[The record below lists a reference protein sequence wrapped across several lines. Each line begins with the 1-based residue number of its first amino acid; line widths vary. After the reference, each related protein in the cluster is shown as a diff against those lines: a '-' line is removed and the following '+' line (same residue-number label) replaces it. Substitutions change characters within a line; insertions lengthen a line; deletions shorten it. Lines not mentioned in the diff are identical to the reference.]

1 MTRPT
6 IFLMLLALTLVAAH
20 EPPTPQIAAEKARAL
35 KQSRGDIVDHYQAD
49 IRDPYQPFKDCNAN
63 LTICNGNLSTCDADL
78 SVCETNLSVLK
89 TSWVICD
96 GKLATCEADLSTC
109 DANSADQQA
118 THDELMMRVKECE
131 DRIMPTSP
139 PDCRDHSAEEKV
151 ECETCKHILD
161 RAIRRQR
168 NMCEMRLENQ
178 RSEIEVI
185 ERIVGSEST
194 QAPRLAA
201 QDPSA
206 LPPAWQGPPAP
217 RPAAQDS
224 SASPPDWQGPPA
236 PPASAPPAPDYIYH
250 FFIFWL
256 VVLVCFGFR
265 IRHLMVRGKTSAS
278 TPMTDEQIREYLSK
292 AAPYWDISN
301 EGQRRGLVLQF
312 HMANLQRSHSPV

>member
-1 MTRPT
+1 MADIPIMTRPT
-6 IFLMLLALTLVAAH
+6 TFWVLLALTLVAANA
-20 EPPTPQIAAEKARAL
+20 TPNARTAAEQARAL
-35 KQSRGDIVDHYQAD
+35 KQNMGDIVDPYQA
-49 IRDPYQPFKDCNAN
+49 FKDCKAN

-89 TSWVICD
+89 TSSVICD

-118 THDELMMRVKECE
+118 THEELLKRTQACE
-131 DRIMPTSP
+131 DHDSGPVQGP
-139 PDCRDHSAEEKV
+139 PARKLISDFTTAFPDVGVDCM
-151 ECETCKHILD
+151 
-161 RAIRRQR
+161 AIRRR
-168 NMCEMRLENQ
+168 IKKCEMKLKHQQSRITEMIQ
-178 RSEIEVI
+178 
-185 ERIVGSEST
+185 RIVGSKST
-194 QAPRLAA
+194 QASAPAA
-201 QDPSA
+201 QDSSA

-217 RPAAQDS
+217 PPAAQDS
-224 SASPPDWQGPPA
+224 SASPPAGQGPPA
-236 PPASAPPAPDYIYH
+236 PPASAPPAPDYTYH

-265 IRHLMVRGKTSAS
+265 IRHLMVRGKTSAA

>member
-89 TSWVICD
+89 TSSVIYD

-109 DANSADQQA
+109 DANAADQQA
-118 THDELMMRVKECE
+118 THVELMKRVQECE
-131 DRIMPTSP
+131 DHDSGPVQGP
-139 PDCRDHSAEEKV
+139 PARKLISDFTTAFPDVGVDCM
-151 ECETCKHILD
+151 
-161 RAIRRQR
+161 AIRRR
-168 NMCEMRLENQ
+168 IEKYEMRLENQ
-178 RSEIEVI
+178 QSPAQ
-185 ERIVGSEST
+185 T
-194 QAPRLAA
+194 PAA

-236 PPASAPPAPDYIYH
+236 PPASAPPAPDYTDH